1 MRPPH
6 TLLNESF
13 RLQFPFVFRRLQSLQ
28 LLLPTH
34 PCFLLSFL
42 ASLGF
47 RFHGLS
53 PLPLLFLTPAVFAP
67 FRALQ
72 FWVLTTQPLFLPF
85 RFLPVSASQWLPRC
99 DPSAHASLAFPRSS
113 QPGFPC
119 FRSRF
124 FVLGFLFVSFHPSR
138 FRSHSR
144 STGASLRFHFR
155 FSSGLFCWLSAFF
168 RLLLPASDY
177 SAFCSFLSL
186 LPDLPWQRFSRCASV
201 PFVPDLSSSVSPVS
215 MRPFRFRYSASCVSV
230 LRFTVS
236 CHRHYAA
243 SGLLFPARPFPF
255 AFALGSGYLACPLR
269 TFWFAANPAYI
280 TTATIICQYLFLY
293 FFNNFLY
300 FLSLVALI
308 FWMFS
313 TEIHKSAYDK
323 QFHC

>member
-1 MRPPH
+1 MVSVLRPPH

-186 LPDLPWQRFSRCASV
+186 LPDLPWQRFSRCAPVPCV
-201 PFVPDLSSSVSPVS
+201 PFAFLFRFACFHASLPIPVLSFLRFRSPLHCFVSQALRSFRPPVSSSAVPLC
-215 MRPFRFRYSASCVSV
+215 FRFRFRLLGLPAS
-230 LRFTVS
+230 
-236 CHRHYAA
+236 
-243 SGLLFPARPFPF
+243 
-255 AFALGSGYLACPLR
+255 
-269 TFWFAANPAYI
+269 
-280 TTATIICQYLFLY
+280 
-293 FFNNFLY
+293 NFLVRRKPRIYYHRNHHLPIPIFVFFQQFFVFFILGRPY
-300 FLSLVALI
+300 FLDVFYRNS
-308 FWMFS
+308 
-313 TEIHKSAYDK
+313 
-323 QFHC
+323 